1 MSGGH
6 RRALSSAERRVLDAV
21 RSCCE
26 RWGIEKVTV
35 DDIARESGVSRATL
49 YRLFPGGKDVM
60 FDALRV
66 REIDEFFAELE
77 GHLADAV
84 DLEDLLVRAITA
96 STAALRDNEHLAIMM
111 ATEPGTIVS
120 ELTVEGLPRIIS
132 MATDSVLQYVERF
145 VTVEQARPVID
156 LVVRLVISF
165 FLSPS
170 PDLDLADPASART
183 YMTPLID
190 AAVSAARA
198 STSN

>member
-1 MSGGH
+1 M
-6 RRALSSAERRVLDAV
+6 

-96 STAALRDNEHLAIMM
+96 STAALRDN
-111 ATEPGTIVS
+111 
-120 ELTVEGLPRIIS
+120 
-132 MATDSVLQYVERF
+132 
-145 VTVEQARPVID
+145 
-156 LVVRLVISF
+156 
-165 FLSPS
+165 
-170 PDLDLADPASART
+170 
-183 YMTPLID
+183 
-190 AAVSAARA
+190 
-198 STSN
+198 

>member
-66 REIDEFFAELE
+66 REIDEFFAALE

-156 LVVRLVISF
+156 LVVRRVISF

>member
-198 STSN
+198 GTSN

>member
-1 MSGGH
+1 M
-6 RRALSSAERRVLDAV
+6 

-183 YMTPLID
+183 YMPPLID

>member
-77 GHLADAV
+77 GQLADAV

>member
-1 MSGGH
+1 MSSGD
-6 RRALSSAERRVLDAV
+6 RRAPSPTERRVLDAV

-77 GHLADAV
+77 GHLADAA
-84 DLEDLLVRAITA
+84 DLEGLLVRAITA
-96 STAALRDNEHLAIMM
+96 STAALRDDEHLAIMM
-111 ATEPGTIVS
+111 ATEPGSIVS

-132 MATDSVLQYVERF
+132 MAAESLMPYVEQF
-145 VTVEQARPVID
+145 IPVEQARPVID

-170 PDLDLADPASART
+170 PDLDLADPASARA

-190 AAVSAARA
+190 AAVAAARTA
-198 STSN
+198 STH

>member
-1 MSGGH
+1 MPQT
-6 RRALSSAERRVLDAV
+6 RA
-21 RSCCE
+21 
-26 RWGIEKVTV
+26 
-35 DDIARESGVSRATL
+35 
-49 YRLFPGGKDVM
+49 
-60 FDALRV
+60 
-66 REIDEFFAELE
+66 
-77 GHLADAV
+77 
-84 DLEDLLVRAITA
+84 RAITA

-183 YMTPLID
+183 YLTPLID

-198 STSN
+198 RTSN

>member
-49 YRLFPGGKDVM
+49 YRLFPGGKEVM

-66 REIDEFFAELE
+66 REIDEFLAELE

-120 ELTVEGLPRIIS
+120 ELTVDGLPRIIS
-132 MATDSVLQYVERF
+132 MATDSLLQYVERF

>member
-49 YRLFPGGKDVM
+49 YRLFPGGKEVM

-120 ELTVEGLPRIIS
+120 ELTVDGLPRIIS
-132 MATDSVLQYVERF
+132 MATDSLLQYVERF

>member
-6 RRALSSAERRVLDAV
+6 RRALASAERRVLDAV

>member
-1 MSGGH
+1 MPGGQ
-6 RRALSSAERRVLDAV
+6 RRELTPTELRVLDAV
-21 RSCCE
+21 RTCCA

-49 YRLFPGGKDVM
+49 YRLFPGGKDVI

-66 REIDEFFAELE
+66 HEIDEFFAELE
-77 GHLADAV
+77 GHLDGAV

-96 STAALRDNEHLAIMM
+96 STAALRNDEHLAIML
-111 ATEPGTIVS
+111 ATEPGSIVS
-120 ELTVEGLPRIIS
+120 ELSVDGLPRIIS
-132 MATDSVLQYVERF
+132 MATNSLMPYVERF
-145 VTVEQARPVID
+145 IPVEQARPVID

-170 PDLDLADPASART
+170 PDLDLADPASARA

-190 AAVSAARA
+190 AAVTAAR
-198 STSN
+198 SETTS